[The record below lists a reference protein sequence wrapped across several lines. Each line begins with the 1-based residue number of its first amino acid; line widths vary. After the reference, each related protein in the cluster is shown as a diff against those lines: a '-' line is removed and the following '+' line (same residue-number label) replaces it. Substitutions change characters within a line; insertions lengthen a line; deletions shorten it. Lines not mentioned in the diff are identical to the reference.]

1 MEGDRIG
8 CHGGKVSVPF
18 LASGSPKRAVMN
30 QPDSISPPL
39 SIDEKLEIC
48 QEAIGYR
55 FHSRELLQAALTHAS
70 GASTRL
76 ASNERLEFLGDSILG
91 TAICELLFHNH
102 PEYLEGELTKIKS
115 VVVSRRCC
123 AKVSRNLGL
132 ERCLIVGKGMTMG
145 TGVPRSLLSD
155 VYEALIAAIYL
166 DGGNEAARQFIYQSM
181 EEEIQLAIEGQMG
194 GNYKSALQQKAQR
207 DYSKTP
213 TYKLVDER
221 GPDHSK
227 IFLMCA
233 EIDSRRF
240 SPAWGR
246 NKKEA
251 EQRAAGNALSELR
264 GEEPP
269 YKDI

>member
-1 MEGDRIG
+1 MRFPSSLPDTT
-8 CHGGKVSVPF
+8 VN
-18 LASGSPKRAVMN
+18 LMN
-30 QPDSISPPL
+30 QPDSVAANL
-39 SIDEKLEIC
+39 SVEEKMALCE
-48 QEAIGYR
+48 EAIEYR
-55 FHSRELLQAALTHAS
+55 FKSRDLLLSALTHAS

-76 ASNERLEFLGDSILG
+76 SSNERLEFLGDSILG
-91 TAICELLFHNH
+91 AAICELLFHNH
-102 PEYLEGELTKIKS
+102 PEYLEGELTKVKS

-132 ERCLIVGKGMTMG
+132 EQCLIVGKGMTTG
-145 TGVPRSLLSD
+145 AGVPKSLLSD
-155 VYEALIAAIYL
+155 VFEALIAAIYL
-166 DGGNEAARQFIYQSM
+166 DGGTEAARNFIYRTM
-181 EEEIQLAIEGQMG
+181 EAEIQLAIEGQMG

-207 DYSKTP
+207 DFSKTP
-213 TYKLVDER
+213 TYKLIDER

-251 EQRAAGNALSELR
+251 EQRAAGNALAELR